1 MANLLAIGGNWNTA
15 ASWGLVHSGSMQGSG
30 ATSAVWPTS
39 MSYGPSFAGDNI
51 EIDGVAMY
59 FEYRSASPN
68 GWGKVVLRNTT
79 DNTDAAGPV
88 TFDIA
93 DLPGEP
99 TSGDGGFWAFFK
111 FASPVT
117 LTTGKNFAIG
127 IQAQNATQIYG
138 YKTATA
144 NDFNRL
150 LRRTATAAPQA
161 GDVIW
166 IIGETTGQGTGND
179 ITITYDNNVADAYG
193 VLSVSH
199 RGILDVSPSVTTQ
212 LVLAAH
218 FYVLAG
224 GKYQQGTVATPI
236 GSAYTHTL
244 QFNAAA
250 DNGYAFIL
258 RSGGTLIGQGNPLT
272 YDRALLNA
280 DIGGIVDVPTGVNP
294 MITRLYGRLM
304 TEANGYTA
312 GATLLINGAA
322 IVIRTATTDGGETL
336 QITKTSAAIPA
347 ATCILNNITE
357 ITTDVSTGWLT
368 GDDIGIAPTTQTYTQ
383 YERKTLGA
391 DASGT
396 TVTLPSALVY
406 LHDGTAPTRAE
417 LVNLTRNVIWKCNNA
432 AYGFYWSIA
441 NKATVNLDWVILSG
455 FGSTSIIKTTTGS
468 CNIQRCAV
476 KDCRATPFILNHAN
490 LDNVTI
496 KDNVGY
502 NVGSYSTGGYGI
514 QVAVAT
520 TGTTGVVIDG
530 NWIICLAGGTH
541 GLYSLDMGITIIN
554 NVMCGC
560 KGNGFY
566 LTEVGATIGI
576 FNNNKAHSNY
586 ENGFTF
592 NTATGS
598 IGDGLA
604 CWRNRGYTAPASG
617 FELLTCFNLNIGT
630 LEAFGNNTAN
640 LYVTGA
646 EITFTGFTG
655 HGDKAHATA
664 YGFNLAAVV
673 AKLKFVNSDFG
684 TASGIKVPHTTA
696 DIAGTPP
703 NIPIYVDL
711 ENTKLGSGDGKEVV
725 GMSTPDSFVR
735 SSDHGQVSG
744 AFKSWFLRGI
754 IEKDITY
761 YNTAAPSQ
769 RLTPN
774 THDAKLKSG
783 IKRFSIESGSTA
795 TVKANLRK
803 SSAAAGGADYDGAQ
817 PRLMCK
823 AAPLMGINSDQV
835 LDTMTAGLNS
845 WEELSGVTPAID
857 ADGVL
862 EVYVDVDGDVG
873 FVNVDDWGMS

>member
-1 MANLLAIGGNWNTA
+1 LANLLAIGGNWNTA
-15 ASWGLVHSGSMQGSG
+15 GSWGLVHSGSMQNTG
-30 ATSAVWPTS
+30 ATSTVWPTS
-39 MSYGPSFAGDNI
+39 MSYGPNFAGDNL

-68 GWGKVVLRNTT
+68 GWGKVVLRNTS
-79 DNTDAAGPV
+79 DNLDAAGPI

-93 DLPGEP
+93 DLPAEP
-99 TSGDGGFWAFFK
+99 TSGDGGFWVFFK

-127 IQAQNATQIYG
+127 VQAQNGTQIYG

-161 GDVIW
+161 GDTLW
-166 IIGETTGQGTGND
+166 INGEITGQGTGND
-179 ITITYDNNVADAYG
+179 VTITYDNNVADAYAG
-193 VLSVSH
+193 LWVGN
-199 RGILDVSPSVTTQ
+199 RGILDASIAATTQ
-212 LVLAAH
+212 LIMAGN
-218 FYVLAG
+218 FYVTAG
-224 GKYQQGTVATPI
+224 GKYQQGTVANPM
-236 GSAYTHTL
+236 GAAYTHTI

-250 DNGYAFIL
+250 DNGYFFSL

-280 DIGGIVDVPTGVNP
+280 EIGGSVNVAAGTNP
-294 MITRLYGRLM
+294 MVTRLYGPLL
-304 TEANGYTA
+304 TTANGYTV
-312 GATLLINGAA
+312 GATILLNGTGY
-322 IVIRTATTDGGETL
+322 VIRTATADAGATL
-336 QITKTSAAIPA
+336 QITGSPGALTSAS
-347 ATCILNNITE
+347 CILNNITA
-357 ITTDVSTGWLT
+357 ITADVSTAWKT
-368 GDDIGIAPTTQTYTQ
+368 GDDIAIAPTNQTYTQ
-383 YERKTLGA
+383 GERKTLGA

-396 TVTLPSALVY
+396 TITLPSALIY
-406 LHDGTAPTRAE
+406 MHEGAAPAKAE
-417 LVNLTRNVIWKCNNA
+417 IINLTRNVIWKCSNS
-432 AYGFYWSIA
+432 AYGFYWSISS
-441 NKATVNLDWVILSG
+441 KATVDLDWVVLSG
-455 FGSTSIIKTTTGS
+455 FGSSSVIKTTTGS
-468 CNIQRCAV
+468 FNAQRCAI
-476 KDCRATPFILNHAN
+476 KDCRATPFILTHAN

-502 NVGSYSTGGYGI
+502 NVASYGSYGI
-514 QVAVAT
+514 TVTLAT
-520 TGTTGVVIDG
+520 TGTTGVIIDG
-530 NWIICLAGGTH
+530 NWFIYIAGGTH
-541 GLYSLDMGITIIN
+541 GIYSVDAGITIIN

-566 LTEVGATIGI
+566 ISEAGATIGT

-598 IGDGLA
+598 IGDGQV
-604 CWRNRGYTAPASG
+604 CFRNRGYTAPTAG

-630 LEAFGNNTAN
+630 LETFGNNTAN
-640 LYVTGA
+640 LYITGA

-655 HGDKAHATA
+655 HGDQMHATS
-664 YGFNLAAVV
+664 YGLNLASVV

-684 TASGIKVPHTTA
+684 TPSGIKVAHATA
-696 DIAGTPP
+696 DLAAPVNT
-703 NIPIYVDL
+703 PIYIDL
-711 ENTKLGSGDGKEVV
+711 ENTKLGSGAGKEVV
-725 GMSTPDSFVR
+725 GIYTPESFVR

-744 AFKSWFLRGI
+744 AFKSWFMRGT
-754 IEKDITY
+754 IEKDNTY

-774 THDAKLKSG
+774 THADKLKSG
-783 IKRFSIESGSTA
+783 MKRFSILSGTTA

-803 SSAAAGGADYDGAQ
+803 SSVATGGADYDGAQ

-823 AAPLMGINSDQV
+823 ANPMMGINSDQV

-845 WEELSGVTPAID
+845 WEELSGVTPAIT
-857 ADGVL
+857 ANGVL

-873 FVNVDDWGMS
+873 FVNVDDWGVS